1 MLLATLRDVADRAGV
16 TVTTVSR
23 MLNGRVNVSEK
34 TRNRIEEAMRELD
47 YRPNEMARALAKKQ
61 SNLIGLLVPSA
72 RQYFFAELIQEVE
85 NAVAANQ
92 CQLLLCVSD
101 QEPEKENA
109 YVQMLLGDRVR
120 GIIVASYSQGFDRIA
135 HAGAPVVHIER
146 KSDDGTPSAMMDHL
160 EGGRLAGEH
169 LARKGCRNLVYLS
182 GNASKNS
189 VSNLRYSGF
198 CLAAEQA
205 GIARP
210 ALVEAPWEEF
220 VSLNYTETCRRL
232 FSEHPDMDGILTSND
247 LMAATVVR
255 FCLQEGI
262 PIPEQ
267 LKVIGYDDTSFAA
280 LCPVPLTT
288 IHQPIGEV
296 ARYAVDCVIRASA
309 GETVPVN
316 TVFPVRLVERKTT

>member
-1 MLLATLRDVADRAGV
+1 MATLRDVAERAGV

-34 TRNRIEEAMRELD
+34 TRNKIQKAMRELR
-47 YRPNEMARALAKKQ
+47 YHPNEMARSLAKKS
-61 SNLIGLLVPSA
+61 SNIIGLMVPSA
-72 RQYFFAELIQEVE
+72 KQYFFAELIQEVE
-85 NAVAANQ
+85 NAVAANN

-101 QEPEKENA
+101 QETEKEKA

-135 HAGAPVVHIER
+135 HAGAPVVYIER
-146 KSDDGTPSAMMDHL
+146 KSADGTPSAMMDHL
-160 EGGRLAGEH
+160 EGGRMAGEH
-169 LARKGCRNLVYLS
+169 LIGKGCRNLAYLS

-189 VSNLRYSGF
+189 VSGLRYTGF
-198 CLAAEQA
+198 CTAAEQA

-210 ALVEAPWEEF
+210 ALVESQWEEF
-220 VSLNYTETCRRL
+220 VSLDYTETCRKL
-232 FSEHPDMDGILTSND
+232 FEEHPGVDGVLTSND

-255 FCLQEGI
+255 YCLQNGI
-262 PIPEQ
+262 PIPEK
-267 LKVIGYDDTSFAA
+267 LKVIGYDDTSLAA
-280 LCPVPLTT
+280 LCPIPLTT

-296 ARYAVDCVIRASA
+296 ARYAVDCVIRISA

-316 TVFPVRLVERKTT
+316 SVFPVRLVERETT